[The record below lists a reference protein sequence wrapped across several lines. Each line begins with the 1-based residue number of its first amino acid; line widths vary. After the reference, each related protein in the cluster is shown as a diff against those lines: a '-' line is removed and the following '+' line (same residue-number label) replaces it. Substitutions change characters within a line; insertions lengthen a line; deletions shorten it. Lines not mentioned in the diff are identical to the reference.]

1 MNLKTA
7 FLLILILA
15 NFTVFSQETWS
26 IKYDEDGSEM
36 LTDTNDYAYRREFV
50 RTSNSSANFI
60 GYTNKNEKLESGTT
74 KNDVFD
80 GLYKYFY
87 SNGNIN
93 FEGEY
98 KNGKPIG
105 VWYEFYSNGNKK
117 THYKIIGESENDYLK
132 SIISAWDSLGSPLV
146 IEGKGRITEMSNGL
160 QIEQN
165 FVNGLLVGDMKFY
178 DSSKKLVYTDT
189 YKEGKFIK
197 GYNHILKTEYDNI
210 YSYPTYKGGQK
221 NFEKYINNFLKDASN
236 EKDLI
241 GRKKNMLPN
250 FKEFEIG
257 LTISKNGELLSANLL
272 NAKYNIVSALLLD
285 AIKQT
290 TNNWNPAILRGEKIE
305 QFFICTYSNK
315 GDILSHKNAISTFN
329 LLGSYSQSQMLKTL
343 NSF

>member
-1 MNLKTA
+1 MNLKTTL
-7 FLLILILA
+7 LLILILS
-15 NFTVFSQETWS
+15 NFTSFSQETWI
-26 IKYDEDGSEM
+26 IKYDENGSEM
-36 LTDTNDYAYRREFV
+36 LTDTNDYAYRREFT
-50 RTSNSSANFI
+50 RINNSSASFI
-60 GYTNKNEKLESGTT
+60 GYTNKDEKLESGTT
-74 KNDVFD
+74 KNDVFN

-93 FEGEY
+93 YEGEY

-105 VWYEFYSNGNKK
+105 VWYEFYTNGNKK
-117 THYKIIGESENDYLK
+117 THYTIIGESENDYLR

-146 IEGKGRITEMSNGL
+146 IEGKGRITEMSNGF

-165 FVNGLLVGDMKFY
+165 FVDGLLLGEVNFY
-178 DSSKKLVYTDT
+178 DSSRKLIYTDT

-197 GYNHILKTEYDNI
+197 GVNHVLKTEYDNI
-210 YSYPTYKGGQK
+210 YLFPTYKGGQK
-221 NFEKYINNFLKDASN
+221 SLEKFINDFLKDASN
-236 EKDLI
+236 ERDLV
-241 GRKKNMLPN
+241 GRKKNVLPN

-257 LTISKNGELLSANLL
+257 LTVSKEGELISANLL

-290 TNNWNPAILRGEKIE
+290 ANNWNPAILRGEKIE
-305 QFFICTYSNK
+305 QFFIYKYSNK
-315 GDILSHKNAISTFN
+315 GDILSHKNAIRTFN